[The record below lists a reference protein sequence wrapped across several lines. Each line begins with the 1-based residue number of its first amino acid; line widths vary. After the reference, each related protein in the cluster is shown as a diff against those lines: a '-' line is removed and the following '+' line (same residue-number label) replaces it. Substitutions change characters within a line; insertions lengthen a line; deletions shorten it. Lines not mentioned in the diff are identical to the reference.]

1 MCGRFGF
8 DMPPKRAA
16 AAFGLAEEPQYAPGL
31 NYAPGAYV
39 LAILPTQE
47 GSRIGRSL
55 RWGLVPHWAKD
66 PQTDYKMFNARA
78 ETVAEKPSFRTAFK
92 RRRCLIPATRFY
104 EWKKEGKNKEP
115 YAIGLADETP
125 FAMAGLWES
134 WQGPEEIGLYT
145 CTIITTSANE
155 LIAPLHDRM
164 PVILTPEACVRWL
177 NPTLSATALQQLL
190 RPHAPQTMRLWPA
203 DPKQEERTRQATAQQ
218 DI

>member
-31 NYAPGAYV
+31 NFAPGAYV

-47 GSRIGRSL
+47 GARIGRTL
-55 RWGLVPHWAKD
+55 RWGLVPHWAKN
-66 PQTDYKMFNARA
+66 PQLGYKMFNARA
-78 ETVAEKPSFRTAFK
+78 ETVAEKPSFRTTFK
-92 RRRCLIPATRFY
+92 RRRCLIPTTRFY
-104 EWKKEGKNKEP
+104 EWKKEGNRKVP
-115 YAIGLADETP
+115 YAIGLTDDTP

-155 LIAPLHDRM
+155 AIAPLHDRM
-164 PVILTPEACVRWL
+164 PVILPAEACTRWL
-177 NPTLSATALQQLL
+177 DPGQSPTALLQLL
-190 RPHAPQTMRLWPA
+190 RPHDPHSMRLRPA
-203 DPKQEERTRQATAQQ
+203 DPKQEEEQRLAIRTP
-218 DI
+218 D

>member
-39 LAILPTQE
+39 LAIIPTRD
-47 GSRIGRSL
+47 GARLGRML
-55 RWGLVPHWAKD
+55 RWGLVPQWAKD
-66 PQTDYKMFNARA
+66 PKMGFKMFNARS
-78 ETVAEKPSFRTAFK
+78 ETVAEKPAFKTAFK

-104 EWKKEGKNKEP
+104 EWKKEDAGKVP
-115 YAIGLADETP
+115 YALGMADNSP

-145 CTIITTSANE
+145 CTIITTQPNE
-155 LIAPLHDRM
+155 LVAPLHDRM
-164 PVILTPEACVRWL
+164 PVILPPEACRRWL
-177 NPTLSATALQQLL
+177 DPGQPAAALL
-190 RPHAPQTMRLWPA
+190 RLLQPLDSGSMRAWQA
-203 DPKQEERTRQATAQQ
+203 DPKQEEAKRPPAA
-218 DI
+218 